1 MKENNI
7 KITNNNSNQKQ
18 IIITDSNHIK
28 NIFEKKGAGEKLSS
42 TKMKVISIIA
52 YFIIVIWLE
61 TFYRD
66 FLFKKFI
73 PFQENIQKNEK
84 NKKILEIS
92 KFISKFGGE
101 LSTLVLFFFL
111 FLFMPLNNT
120 FLLLQAI
127 IYSSY
132 LTNTFKMI
140 YQSDRP
146 NWHSNYLTFSCKYGY
161 GNPSGHS
168 ITCTALYLSLSHI
181 LEYFYKIKGI
191 QKIIIFTFF
200 IIFSLLIIIS
210 RVILA
215 EHSVN
220 QVIYGFSLGL
230 GLYYILIH
238 CIGYHKYSSF
248 EFFRH
253 IRKKKINTIYYIIHI
268 FLLIFTILIYIFIE
282 PKDTSKFE
290 YNIFNGVRCK
300 IKDPYV
306 KYNNDGL
313 FQSLSIT
320 SLIGAQLGLN
330 ILFIILKSQNYLI
343 NASIIVSI
351 FSLNNPNY
359 SYINIASNNKSRK
372 VIEWNKTKDLTH
384 YFLRIP
390 IILISSIGV
399 IFFYI
404 IPGDFPL
411 FFIFLFK
418 SAVPFF
424 LGMLGIHFIGIYICI
439 SLKISNKDIY
449 KMDMLHD
456 ITASA

>member
-1 MKENNI
+1 
-7 KITNNNSNQKQ
+7 
-18 IIITDSNHIK
+18 
-28 NIFEKKGAGEKLSS
+28 
-42 TKMKVISIIA
+42 
-52 YFIIVIWLE
+52 
-61 TFYRD
+61 
-66 FLFKKFI
+66 
-73 PFQENIQKNEK
+73 
-84 NKKILEIS
+84 
-92 KFISKFGGE
+92 
-101 LSTLVLFFFL
+101 
-111 FLFMPLNNT
+111 MPLNNT

-248 EFFRH
+248 KFFRH

-343 NASIIVSI
+343 NASII
-351 FSLNNPNY
+351 
-359 SYINIASNNKSRK
+359 
-372 VIEWNKTKDLTH
+372 EWNKTKDLTH